1 MRTILLLLGLA
12 TAHGALAQWVEV
24 KGEELRALYSDKTHR
39 STSPAFT
46 SHYRANGVG
55 VMSVAH
61 GKFQRSWRLRGD
73 DQVCFAQMDGSGW
86 CVTVQKSVH
95 YEGEYRSRRT
105 TDGQLTTFRV
115 EDAVPAR

>member
-1 MRTILLLLGLA
+1 MRISALLIGLMA
-12 TAHGALAQWVEV
+12 APAALAQWVDV
-24 KGEELRALYSDKTHR
+24 RGEELRALYSDKTHR

-46 SHYRANGVG
+46 THYRADGVG
-55 VMSVAH
+55 VMSVAQ

-73 DQVCFAQMDGSGW
+73 DQVCFAQMDGTGW
-86 CVTVQKSVH
+86 CASVQKSVH

-115 EDAVPAR
+115 DDGVPGR

>member
-1 MRTILLLLGLA
+1 MRMTAVLLGLIA
-12 TAHGALAQWVEV
+12 APAALAQWLDV
-24 KGEELRALYSDKTHR
+24 KGDELRALYSDKTHR
-39 STSPAFT
+39 GTSPAFT

-55 VMSVAH
+55 VMSVAQ
-61 GKFQRSWRLRGD
+61 GRFQRSWRLRGD

-115 EDAVPAR
+115 EDALPAR

>member
-1 MRTILLLLGLA
+1 MRMFALLLGL
-12 TAHGALAQWVEV
+12 TAAPAALAQWVDV
-24 KGEELRALYSDKTHR
+24 KGEGLRALYSDKTHR
-39 STSPAFT
+39 STSPPFT
-46 SHYRANGVG
+46 AHYAASGIG
-55 VMSVAH
+55 VMSVAQ

-86 CVTVQKSVH
+86 CVTVQKSLH

-115 EDAVPAR
+115 DDGIPAR